1 MIDAH
6 AHLVTPDTTAFP
18 PAPIGGE
25 MLSPAALV
33 NHMTIE
39 ALLEQMDRCGVTKTV
54 AVQRAHVYGVDN
66 AYVLHAAGRFPDRIA
81 AVACIDAGAPGASE
95 VARTLT
101 AAGARGLR
109 FTTAIKD
116 PSDTSWFGGSAAV
129 GVWEAVRD
137 TGASLC
143 LHFLRGNRD
152 QGIAALVPL
161 LQRFSGVPLVLDH
174 VGNPTSEDDGF
185 GLAALAPLE
194 PFVQLR
200 VKISTI
206 NFEYIRKAGGDI
218 AAFTAAVVARFG
230 PERVMWGSDIAQSR
244 GTYADFVADGVT
256 SVARLSE
263 SARRAV
269 LGETAAGVYFR

>member
-25 MLSPAALV
+25 TLSPAAMA

-39 ALLEQMDRCGVTKTV
+39 ALLEQMDRCGVSKTV

-66 AYVLHAAGRFPDRIA
+66 AYVLYAAGRFPDRVA
-81 AVACIDAGAPGASE
+81 AVACIDAGAPGA
-95 VARTLT
+95 AALTRTLI
-101 AAGARGLR
+101 ASGARGLR

-116 PSDTSWFGGSAAV
+116 PGDTSWFAGSEAH
-129 GVWEAVRD
+129 GVWEAARD
-137 TGASLC
+137 AGASLC

-152 QGIAALVPL
+152 QGIAGLVPL
-161 LQRFSGVPLVLDH
+161 LQRYPDVPLVLDH
-174 VGNPTSEDDGF
+174 VGNPTSEEDGF

-206 NFEYIRKAGGDI
+206 NFEYVRKAGADI
-218 AAFTAAVVARFG
+218 AAFTAAIVARFG
-230 PERVMWGSDIAQSR
+230 AERVMWGSDIAQSR
-244 GTYADFVADGVT
+244 GTYAEFVGDAVT
-256 SVARLSE
+256 SVAGLPE
-263 SARRAV
+263 AARRAV
-269 LGETAAGVYFR
+269 LGETAAEVYF